1 MNIELKD
8 GSKIVVDA
16 PKTGYEIAKQIGE
29 RLAKVALVCKVDG
42 VLTSLRETIDHDCKF
57 EVLTWNDEEGKSA
70 YRHTASHILAQAVK
84 NIFPTVQLAIGPSIE
99 NGFYYD
105 FKDFV
110 PNKKMDKGVLLFGTI
125 LTHTNLLYIL

>member
-8 GSKIVVDA
+8 GSKIVVEA
-16 PKTGYEIAKQIGE
+16 PMTGYEIAKQIGE

-70 YRHTASHILAQAVK
+70 YRHTASHILAAK
-84 NIFPTVQLAIGPSIE
+84 TFSRTLCTLIIS
-99 NGFYYD
+99 
-105 FKDFV
+105 V
-110 PNKKMDKGVLLFGTI
+110 PPCIANAFAEIVP
-125 LTHTNLLYIL
+125 

>member
-16 PKTGYEIAKQIGE
+16 PMTGYEIAKQIGE

-42 VLTSLRETIDHDCKF
+42 VLTSLNEPIDHDCKF

-70 YRHTASHILAQAVK
+70 YRHTVSHILAQAVK
-84 NIFPTVQLAIGPSIE
+84 NIYPTVQLAISIVE
-99 NGFYYD
+99 
-105 FKDFV
+105 KDFFSV
-110 PNKKMDKGVLLFGTI
+110 IACIASAVIAWALWSIRRDTLV
-125 LTHTNLLYIL
+125 